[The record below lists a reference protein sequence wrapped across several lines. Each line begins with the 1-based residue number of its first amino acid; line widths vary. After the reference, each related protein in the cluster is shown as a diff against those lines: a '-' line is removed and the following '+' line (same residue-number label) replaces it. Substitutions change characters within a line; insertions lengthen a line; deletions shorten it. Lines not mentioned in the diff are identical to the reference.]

1 MVEQNQVARSK
12 RIQRRTGKTFH
23 VATRLLPQRIRH
35 PTYVL
40 YGFFRIADEVV
51 DAEDTAPP
59 DEQRAELDRLRAA
72 ALGEEPTDDPVLEA
86 FSDVR
91 ERNGIRDADVHS
103 FVDAMASDIDTDRYE
118 TYADLEEY
126 MDGSAAAVGRMMT
139 AIMDLDAEEEAEAL
153 PHATKLG
160 EAFQMTNFLRDV
172 REDVVER
179 DRIYLPLETLRRHGV
194 SEEQILELEFDTN
207 VAAAVRGPPQRA
219 GDPPEFGGVRA
230 RTVEPPVERVEL
242 VANPTEVV
250 ERGTGDVG
258 VRVAEGDAHP
268 VGHQLPDR
276 PADAAARLQARLRR
290 RPVERRRGVADVR
303 RRLAEAAQL
312 AHRRPRFEQRRPRRP
327 ERVDLPQ
334 VGHAAG
340 DRPVDHR
347 GEAVDLPVAG
357 ADRRGVGG
365 RRQGLDRVAVYR
377 AHGERQLPEGLT
389 HRYLPRVQHDLDR
402 RRGLRLG
409 GHRHADPLAGG
420 PLDDAPLFRG
430 ERLAGVDGD
439 LARAGGVGR
448 PQRPPDHVRVGRLD
462 PGDRRLLVGLVP
474 RLDRQHAVD
483 VVVEGHGVAG
493 GDPLRLGPLLRE
505 RDRVRPVTDGLY
517 LS

>member
-194 SEEQILELEFDTN
+194 SEQQILDLEFDED
-207 VAAAVRGPPQRA
+207 VAAAIR
-219 GDPPEFGGVRA
+219 EEMA
-230 RTVEPPVERVEL
+230 RT
-242 VANPTEVV
+242 
-250 ERGTGDVG
+250 
-258 VRVAEGDAHP
+258 
-268 VGHQLPDR
+268 
-276 PADAAARLQARLRR
+276 
-290 RPVERRRGVADVR
+290 
-303 RRLAEAAQL
+303 
-312 AHRRPRFEQRRPRRP
+312 
-327 ERVDLPQ
+327 
-334 VGHAAG
+334 
-340 DRPVDHR
+340 
-347 GEAVDLPVAG
+347 
-357 ADRRGVGG
+357 
-365 RRQGLDRVAVYR
+365 
-377 AHGERQLPEGLT
+377 
-389 HRYLPRVQHDLDR
+389 
-402 RRGLRLG
+402 
-409 GHRHADPLAGG
+409 
-420 PLDDAPLFRG
+420 
-430 ERLAGVDGD
+430 ERLY
-439 LARAGGVGR
+439 
-448 PQRPPDHVRVGRLD
+448 
-462 PGDRRLLVGLVP
+462 
-474 RLDRQHAVD
+474 
-483 VVVEGHGVAG
+483 EEGVAG
-493 GDPLRLGPLLRE
+493 IKYLPEDCQLGVLLAAVLYVDHHRLIRNLGYDTVSTTPELSLTRKLSLLVRTRWKWQWNRDPEAVFYDMCTDFDPS
-505 RDRVRPVTDGLY
+505 RDRHGHGPHGTGVPQTD
-517 LS
+517 